1 MNPKERAFLD
11 SIKLKI
17 KKYEIETTPKQA
29 LMHAVGQFV
38 ETQYTDGRSEI
49 VDIGIER
56 FLCETSAYYFVNNY
70 AWIDL
75 PGTGVI
81 PFNLYYFQ
89 QETLKLLPKTKKM
102 VYLKTRQC
110 GISTLTSLY
119 CLWRGNFQDSEN
131 IDVISTKQQKAQAF
145 VSKMDPTIK
154 RMPDF
159 LKTNIVN
166 KNASVI
172 KWENGSQVLSETA
185 SDRAGR
191 GDSLSL
197 LIMDE
202 AAHYQTDRLT
212 RGIVAAAM
220 PTLARTGGSAIII
233 STPNGTSGSGSY
245 YYEQVNSL
253 QINGNSN
260 SEKLIEIDWYE
271 IPDIPGIE
279 PYKGYNEE
287 LDKYVALDYFNR
299 PEVKQKM
306 REYFTP
312 IAENWRDNDWLA
324 KQHEDLGDV
333 LFKQEVLHSFVI
345 ADDQVFPEEVLER
358 VKEDIA
364 GIVPIWENKLNTQ
377 PLKGMLVWQLPKPK
391 HRYILGI
398 DVGSGTSKDFS
409 TIQVMDVETYE
420 QVAEYKGKMSTKL
433 FGRLVKKVAR
443 YYNQG
448 FVAIE
453 ANSIGEAV
461 FNEVY
466 YHDTDPYDNVYK
478 QKKTKNGVVRMT
490 GWETNVKSR
499 QLMTNNIIDWFTV
512 EDLYNQMTIRSQ
524 RLYQELCTWVWHGSK
539 PEHAEGSNDD
549 SLIAW
554 GLCLHLRNKADSF
567 GESFFIAD
575 DGSMLEYSEK
585 DQKDIQ
591 ASEDELSI
599 AMSDYD
605 VESIEDRIKEEYGV
619 ESVEQYKYLIGG

>member
-1 MNPKERAFLD
+1 MNTKEKAFLD
-11 SIKLKI
+11 SIKEKI
-17 KKYEIETTPKQA
+17 KYYEIETTPREAILSAQ
-29 LMHAVGQFV
+29 GQFY
-38 ETQYTDGRSEI
+38 ETSYSNGLSEL
-49 VDIGIER
+49 VDIGVER
-56 FLCETSAYYFVNNY
+56 FLCEKSAYYFIDRY

-81 PFNLYYFQ
+81 PFGLYYFQ
-89 QETLKLLPKTKKM
+89 KETLKLLPKTKKT
-102 VYLKTRQC
+102 VYLKSRQC
-110 GISTLTSLY
+110 GVSTLTSLY

-154 RMPDF
+154 RMPEF
-159 LKTNIVN
+159 LKTSIVN

-172 KWENGSQVLSETA
+172 KWGNGSQILSETA

-197 LIMDE
+197 LILDE

-220 PTLARTGGSAIII
+220 PTLARTGGSSIII

-253 QINGNSN
+253 QINGNSIK
-260 SEKLIEIDWYE
+260 EKLVEIDWYE
-271 IPDIPGIE
+271 IPDLPGIE
-279 PYKGYNEE
+279 PYKGFNEDLE
-287 LDKYVALDYFNR
+287 KFVAMDYFNN
-299 PEVKQKM
+299 PSIKQKM
-306 REYFTP
+306 REHFSSIT
-312 IAENWRDNDWLA
+312 ENWRDNEWLT

-333 LFKQEVLHSFVI
+333 LFKQEVLHSFII
-345 ADDQVFPEEVLER
+345 ADDQVFPEEVLEK
-358 VKEDIA
+358 VKDNIS
-364 GIVPIWENKLNTQ
+364 GIVPIWENKLNTN
-377 PLKGMLVWQLPKPK
+377 PVKGMIVWELPKPK

-409 TIQVMDVETYE
+409 TIQVMDVELYS

-433 FGRLVKKVAR
+433 LGRLVKMVAK

-448 FVAIE
+448 FVVIE

-478 QKKTKNGVVRMT
+478 QKKQKNGVTRMT
-490 GWETNVKSR
+490 GWETNVKTR

-512 EDLYNQMTIRSQ
+512 DDLFNQMTIRSQ

-539 PEHAEGSNDD
+539 PEHAEGSHDD
-549 SLIAW
+549 ALIAW
-554 GLCLHLRNKADSF
+554 GLCIHLRNKADSF
-567 GESFFIAD
+567 GESFFIGD
-575 DGSMLEYSEK
+575 DGGMFEYSEK
-585 DQKDIQ
+585 DSKDMKE
-591 ASEDELSI
+591 SEDELAI

-605 VESIEDRIKEEYGV
+605 AESLEDSIKETYNV
-619 ESVEQYKYLIGG
+619 ESVEQYNFLIGE